1 MILNIMYLMMGIA
14 IGVIVRYEIDIRARK
29 KRTQQRV
36 MYMKAT
42 ASQPNMQQYDEI
54 LNSIK
59 SINESL
65 SSINHT
71 KHQKKEVH

>member
-1 MILNIMYLMMGIA
+1 MILNLIYLMMGIT
-14 IGVIVRYEIDIRARK
+14 IGVIIRYEIDLKARR

-36 MYMKAT
+36 LYFKST
-42 ASQPNMQQYDEI
+42 ASELNIKQYDEI

-65 SSINHT
+65 SAMNQSKQH
-71 KHQKKEVH
+71 KKEVR